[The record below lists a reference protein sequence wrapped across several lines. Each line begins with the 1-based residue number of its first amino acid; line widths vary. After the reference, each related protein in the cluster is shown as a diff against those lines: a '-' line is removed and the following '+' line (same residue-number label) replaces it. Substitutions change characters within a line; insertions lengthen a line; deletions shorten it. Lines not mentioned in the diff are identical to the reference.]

1 MVVPVLTLTPTFN
14 PVPVPP
20 EVSNVPLEYPDPMGR
35 VGVPPTSVAC
45 NVLTTPVL
53 VGGFAIVTVGEVP

>member
-1 MVVPVLTLTPTFN
+1 MTVTPTFN

-20 EVSNVPLEYPDPMGR
+20 EVSKVPSEYPDPTGR
-35 VGVPPTSVAC
+35 VGVPPTLVAC

-53 VGGFAIVTVGEVP
+53 VGGFAIVTDGEVP